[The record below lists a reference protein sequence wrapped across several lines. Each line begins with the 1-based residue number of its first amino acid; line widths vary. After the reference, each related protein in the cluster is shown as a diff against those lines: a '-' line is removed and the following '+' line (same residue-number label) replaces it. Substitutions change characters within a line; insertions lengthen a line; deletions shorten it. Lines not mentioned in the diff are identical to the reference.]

1 MLQTLRR
8 KLKNMNTRENCGKNN
23 SDKRLVETIL
33 ISLLDKFDQIL
44 AMVEIKRP
52 LFVKLT

>member
-1 MLQTLRR
+1 ME
-8 KLKNMNTRENCGKNN
+8 KKN
-23 SDKRLVETIL
+23 SDKRHVETLL

-44 AMVEIKRP
+44 AMVEEIKRP